1 MSMSEPLTPKRS
13 DVEDADAPAA
23 AEPGPEAQ
31 GTPATEEP
39 DILPN
44 LTPEPDENVEV
55 SHRETVFRTPVAG
68 ERLSAEELEESTPDA

>member
-13 DVEDADAPAA
+13 DVEDVDAPAA
-23 AEPGPEAQ
+23 AEPGPAAP
-31 GTPATEEP
+31 GSPAPEEP

-55 SHRETVFRTPVAG
+55 SDRETVFRTPVAG
-68 ERLSAEELEESTPDA
+68 ERLTADELEENTPDA